1 MALIKISCFNGLA
14 IVGSTSLL
22 ILNLSN
28 GTYGQFDWKTA
39 TDTKNKIY
47 ESSEIIISNA
57 QPAKIKTFTETE
69 FKAIYS
75 ILTKGADRRDIE
87 SKLGKGKPD
96 KSSNK
101 VRYRSQNGRE
111 LEAQYGED
119 GGLQQWQ
126 WTDEK
131 KPRIEEDNDA

>member
-1 MALIKISCFNGLA
+1 MFIKITWFNGLA
-14 IVGSTSLL
+14 IVTSTSLL
-22 ILNLSN
+22 VLNLSN

-57 QPAKIKTFTETE
+57 KPARIKAFTEAE
-69 FKAIYS
+69 FKAVYS

-96 KSSNK
+96 KNSNNVK
-101 VRYRSQNGRE
+101 YQSKNGRE
-111 LEAQYGED
+111 LKAKYGED
-119 GGLQQWQ
+119 GALQQWQ
-126 WTDEK
+126 WTDEN
-131 KPRIEEDNDA
+131 KPKLEGENDV